1 MKRCDFLKL
10 CIKLFGEKLLSIPA
24 GHSPER
30 LPSPSVSGLRSTLV
44 LALPRLGGGTV
55 PARPRD
61 VRLQS
66 RYQRGIIFGQ
76 ILLIVLF
83 LIGPVCAADTN
94 LSQENLLFAQGNT
107 AYQQGDYAKAAEAY
121 EKIISDGW
129 VSGPLYFNLA
139 NSYVKADHLGKAI
152 LNYERAKRLIPRDP
166 DLKANDAYAQSLLK
180 TPISMPTNFWQM
192 VLTSHLSFY
201 SLDEMAIIAFVL
213 LAFLGAIILASLFW
227 GWQNRGKVFLL
238 GGVVILFVIYGGGL
252 LLKVQMEK
260 EQAVSLVET
269 PARFE
274 PRDAAT
280 THYLLQEGGK
290 VKILDQD
297 GEWLKIFRSD
307 GKSGWVKASTVE
319 KI

>member
-1 MKRCDFLKL
+1 MKRISFML
-10 CIKLFGEKLLSIPA
+10 LFFFSLGCPGQA
-24 GHSPER
+24 GPE
-30 LPSPSVSGLRSTLV
+30 
-44 LALPRLGGGTV
+44 
-55 PARPRD
+55 
-61 VRLQS
+61 QN
-66 RYQRGIIFGQ
+66 Q
-76 ILLIVLF
+76 IDPLF
-83 LIGPVCAADTN
+83 L
-94 LSQENLLFAQGNT
+94 QGNT

-139 NSYVKADHLGKAI
+139 NSYVKAGHLGKAV

-180 TPISMPTNFWQM
+180 VPISMPTNFWQM

-213 LAFLGAIILASLFW
+213 LAFLGTIIVASLFW

-238 GGVVILFVIYGGGL
+238 GGVVILFVIYGGGF
-252 LLKVQMEK
+252 LLKARMEK
-260 EQAVSLVET
+260 KQAVALVET
-269 PARFE
+269 SARFE
-274 PRDAAT
+274 PRDGAT

-290 VKILDQD
+290 VKILEQD
-297 GEWLKIFRSD
+297 REWLKIFRSD